1 MQSTNFFLFK
11 VGFLLVS
18 VFNINWKMFTNPSF
32 WINSHT
38 YGTDFLHLLV
48 FHHEVDPTERT
59 EEYTEYC
66 EGKK

>member
-1 MQSTNFFLFK
+1 
-11 VGFLLVS
+11 
-18 VFNINWKMFTNPSF
+18 MFTNPSF

-48 FHHEVDPTERT
+48 FHHEVDLTERT